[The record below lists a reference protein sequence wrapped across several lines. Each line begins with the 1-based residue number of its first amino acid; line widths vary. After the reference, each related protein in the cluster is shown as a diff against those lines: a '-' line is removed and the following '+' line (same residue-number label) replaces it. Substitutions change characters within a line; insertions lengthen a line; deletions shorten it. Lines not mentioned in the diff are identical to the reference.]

1 MGDARQTRGDLGRP
15 AEIRDDDILMAPNY
29 PHFDLWMRDGKRG
42 TAEKPPFEI
51 EARESE
57 SAKVLALVVVVTRT
71 KAADS

>member
-1 MGDARQTRGDLGRP
+1 
-15 AEIRDDDILMAPNY
+15 MAPNY